1 MPGEYD
7 SIIVVYDGNG
17 FLNGSFRK
25 FINIYSNASENP
37 MELRIKGCYFDKS
50 EE

>member
-25 FINIYSNASENP
+25 FINIYLNASENP
-37 MELRIKGCYFDKS
+37 MELSIKGCYFDKS